1 MPQICIMITPFQDGT
16 RRGVLPYGFV
26 ASVKAAHQIEDGAA
40 ALGVGNAVI
49 SLDEQRGFAAV

>member
-1 MPQICIMITPFQDGT
+1 MITPFQDGT